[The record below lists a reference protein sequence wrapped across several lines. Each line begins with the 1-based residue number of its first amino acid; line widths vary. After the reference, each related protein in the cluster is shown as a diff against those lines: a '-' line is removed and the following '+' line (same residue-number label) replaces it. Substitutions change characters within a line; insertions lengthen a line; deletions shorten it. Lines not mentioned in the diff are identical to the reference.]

1 MLGPKSL
8 RKSGSGAFSW
18 ITHERRQVGKLK
30 FKLQEVKS
38 WAIFSAALYKPFR
51 VIYTFEGDRR
61 VAFESDDKESCQRYL
76 RAVQAPT
83 LQHGDAVS
91 VDTAVFPGARHW
103 ALYDAE
109 LHCFW
114 EYQGDDHSVKGQK
127 ARVVATPEAD
137 FYRRVEGKQLRIETL
152 EGAKSPAAAVA
163 RARGQAYAGNYN
175 VVYNNCE
182 SFVRWSFTGSAQ
194 SEQSKWVKRAIFG
207 VCVTAL
213 AGSVLWFFTG
223 FSLVAAGALALSSA
237 SDGLM
242 AAAAFLGPMHIA
254 GGIVALHISAEKK
267 TIKNYSP

>member
-18 ITHERRQVGKLK
+18 TTHETRQVGKLT

-51 VIYTFEGDRR
+51 VIYMFEGDTR
-61 VAFESDDKESCQRYL
+61 VAFESDDKESSQRYL
-76 RAVQAPT
+76 LAVQAPT

-91 VDTAVFPGARHW
+91 VDTAMFPGARHW

-109 LHCFW
+109 QRCFW
-114 EYQGDDHSVKGQK
+114 EYQGDGHSGKGEK
-127 ARVVATPEAD
+127 ARVVATPETD
-137 FYRRVEGKQLRIETL
+137 FYQRVKGKQLRIETL
-152 EGAKSPAAAVA
+152 GNAMSPAVAVE

-182 SFVRWSFTGSAQ
+182 SFVRWCLTDSTQ
-194 SEQSKWVKRAIFG
+194 SEQSKWVKRVIFG

-213 AGSVLWFFTG
+213 AGSVIWFFTG
-223 FSLVAAGALALSSA
+223 VSLVAAGEIVMASFAEGVGALVT
-237 SDGLM
+237 
-242 AAAAFLGPMHIA
+242 IA
-254 GGIVALHISAEKK
+254 GPLNIAGVIVGLHLYAEAK
-267 TIKNYSP
+267 TIKNYR